1 MIVPPWTWLVM
12 LLLAFTNCAAAMARG
27 LSFVVAELP
36 VLLQVERTT
45 LSDEASAVLRSK
57 AFCGRNA
64 WRIRCVWLRV
74 RVYVYVPRWLSC

>member
-1 MIVPPWTWLVM
+1 M

-45 LSDEASAVLRSK
+45 LSYEASAVLRSK

-64 WRIRCVWLRV
+64 WRIRCVCVCVAARVCICVRPALVVVLRA
-74 RVYVYVPRWLSC
+74 